1 MKKLNILSIIAIT
14 AIALVSCKKDRVCEC
29 SVGSQV
35 INKITLNET
44 TKRTAKDACV
54 SYTVDFGQG
63 SAVKIECKLK

>member
-35 INKITLNET
+35 YKTTYNET

-54 SYTVDFGQG
+54 SYTMDFGQG